1 MPIDAREQERKEEP
15 MLRKLR
21 NQSRRAVKR
30 PFEFNLD
37 RFELGLSLEEIMADL
52 NYGVGPI
59 AETAQSVRDGRPQVG
74 RVT

>member
-1 MPIDAREQERKEEP
+1 MPIYAREQERKEEP

-21 NQSRRAVKR
+21 NRRRQAVKR

-37 RFELGLSLEEIMADL
+37 RFELGLSLEEIIADL

>member
-1 MPIDAREQERKEEP
+1 
-15 MLRKLR
+15 MLQKLR
-21 NQSRRAVKR
+21 NRTPRAAKR

-59 AETAQSVRDGRPQVG
+59 AETAQSVHDDRPQVG
-74 RVT
+74 TGYFK

>member
-1 MPIDAREQERKEEP
+1 

-37 RFELGLSLEEIMADL
+37 RFDLGLSLEEIIADL

-59 AETAQSVRDGRPQVG
+59 ADTAQSVHDDRPQVG
-74 RVT
+74 RVK